1 MKMKKYLLLALIAL
15 MAAACSSQNRTNK
28 ETTSSSL
35 QASETPAT
43 SDVEVAKNPITV
55 DKGRLVQTL
64 DGYSDGKD
72 TELTELLSLLKKGE
86 NDFITI
92 KWVWDC
98 SPKYGD
104 MPMRIEY
111 NKTAKHLALIY
122 EERNVKEEYSNVA
135 PECLIA
141 YLESGKKDF
150 YGLEDFCSS
159 SYDFNNREMK

>member
-1 MKMKKYLLLALIAL
+1 MKKYLLLALIAL
-15 MAAACSSQNRTNK
+15 VAAACTNQTKTNEEAAASQQ
-28 ETTSSSL
+28 
-35 QASETPAT
+35 QASEAPSA
-43 SDVEVAKNPITV
+43 SDVEAVKSPITI
-55 DKGRLVQTL
+55 DKGRLIQTL
-64 DGYSDGKD
+64 DGYSEGKD

-111 NKTAKHLALIY
+111 DKAAMHLALIY

-141 YLESGKKDF
+141 YLESGKKNF
-150 YGLEDFCSS
+150 YGLEGFCSS
-159 SYDFNNREMK
+159 SYDFNNREMKR

>member
-1 MKMKKYLLLALIAL
+1 MKKHLLLALIVL
-15 MAAACSSQNRTNK
+15 MAAACSNQNKTND
-28 ETTSSSL
+28 EATSFPL
-35 QASETPAT
+35 QTSDPSTT
-43 SDVEVAKNPITV
+43 SDVEAAKNPITV

-111 NKTAKHLALIY
+111 DKNAKHLTLIY

-141 YLESGKKDF
+141 YLESGKKLF

-159 SYDFNNREMK
+159 SYDFNNREIKR